1 MPLSAVIVDDEQLA
15 RDELAYLLKDV
26 GDINVVAQGKNG
38 VEAVN
43 LIREHNPDLVF
54 LDVQMPGLDG
64 FGVIKKLLDRKV
76 PLPKIVFATAFDQ
89 YAVKAFEVNAVD
101 YLLKPFDKKRVV
113 QSVQKARAK
122 LESSAT
128 SSDKLETLVRM
139 LESQKPQT
147 SKILI
152 KAAGRLFLVDQK
164 DICYA
169 SIEDGVIS
177 VATSGPAGMEGQSNC
192 RTLEEL
198 LDSLD
203 PNLFWRAHRSY
214 LVNINRIKEVVPWF
228 KSSYQL
234 RMDDKKRVVQSVQ
247 KARAKLESSTTSSD
261 KLETLVRMLESQKP
275 QTSKILIKAAGRLF
289 LVDQKDICYASIEDG
304 VISVATSGPAG
315 MEGQSNCRTLE
326 ELLDSLDPN
335 LFWRAHRSYLV
346 NINRIKEVV
355 PWFKSSYQLRMDDKK
370 QTEIPV
376 SRAQTRRL
384 RELFGL

>member
-15 RDELAYLLKDV
+15 RDELAYLLKNVDDV
-26 GDINVVAQGKNG
+26 NVVAQGKNG

-64 FGVIKKLLDRKV
+64 FGVIKKLLDKKV

-101 YLLKPFDKKRVV
+101 YLLKPFDKTRVA
-113 QSVQKARAK
+113 QSIQKAKTK
-122 LESSAT
+122 LGSST
-128 SSDKLETLVRM
+128 GPSSEKLETLVRM

-147 SKILI
+147 SKILL
-152 KAAGRLFLVDQK
+152 KAGGRLFLVSQR
-164 DICYA
+164 DICFA
-169 SIEDGVIS
+169 SIDDGIIS
-177 VATSGPAGMEGQSNC
+177 VVTSGMSGMEGQSNC

-203 PNLFWRAHRSY
+203 PNLFWRAHRS
-214 LVNINRIKEVVPWF
+214 F
-228 KSSYQL
+228 
-234 RMDDKKRVVQSVQ
+234 
-247 KARAKLESSTTSSD
+247 
-261 KLETLVRMLESQKP
+261 
-275 QTSKILIKAAGRLF
+275 
-289 LVDQKDICYASIEDG
+289 
-304 VISVATSGPAG
+304 
-315 MEGQSNCRTLE
+315 
-326 ELLDSLDPN
+326 
-335 LFWRAHRSYLV
+335 LV

-376 SRAQTRRL
+376 SRAQTKRL
-384 RELFGL
+384 REQFGL